1 MTSGGD
7 IPEATAV
14 ERKRWRALESDM
26 AAMGEGL
33 RNGVA
38 TPEEIDSVFARL
50 MSSDIDWKTY
60 RNALHVPAD
69 AGEHAGSIEAI
80 LRRIPDGWGRWLSVD
95 AGWYP
100 LVIAT
105 DALLARLDADYR
117 VHQVKEKFGTLR
129 YYYWPSSEDVGHE
142 TLDAMDAVTDGAQ
155 RASAI
160 TCERCGATGF
170 LHQARRPRVKTLCV
184 SCADTLG
191 YIPAPPADA
200 TP

>member
-7 IPEATAV
+7 VPEPTEV
-14 ERKRWRALESDM
+14 ERMRWRALESDM

-33 RNGVA
+33 RNGSA
-38 TPEEIDSVFARL
+38 TPDDVDGAFARL

-69 AGEHAGSIEAI
+69 AGDNAGAIEAI

-105 DALLARLDADYR
+105 DALLAGLDADYR

-129 YYYWPSSEDVGHE
+129 YYYWPSSEAVSLE
-142 TLDAMDAVTDGAQ
+142 TQDAMDAITDGAE

-170 LHQARRPRVKTLCV
+170 LHQARRHWVKTLCV
-184 SCADTLG
+184 PCADSLG
-191 YIPAPPADA
+191 YVPVQP
-200 TP
+200 T

>member
-7 IPEATAV
+7 IPEATVV
-14 ERKRWRALESDM
+14 ERKRWRALQSDL

-33 RNGVA
+33 HNGSA
-38 TPEEIDSVFARL
+38 TPEEVDGVFARL
-50 MSSDIDWKTY
+50 MSSDIDWTTY

-69 AGEHAGSIEAI
+69 AGEHAGAIEAI
-80 LRRIPDGWGRWLSVD
+80 LRRIADGWGRWLSVD

-105 DALLARLDADYR
+105 DALLAALDADYR

-129 YYYWPSSEDVGHE
+129 YYFWPSGEDVDHK
-142 TLDAMDAVTDGAQ
+142 TLDAMDAVTDGAE

-170 LHQARRPRVKTLCV
+170 LRHTARGWVKTLCA

-191 YIPAPPADA
+191 YVPVPPPDL
-200 TP
+200 TL

>member
-1 MTSGGD
+1 MPSVGD
-7 IPEATAV
+7 IPEPTDA
-14 ERKRWRALESDM
+14 ERIRWRALESDV

-33 RNGVA
+33 RNGSA
-38 TPEEIDSVFARL
+38 TPDDVDGAFARL

-69 AGEHAGSIEAI
+69 AGEHAGAIEVI
-80 LRRIPDGWGRWLSVD
+80 LRRIPDGWGRSISVD

-100 LVIAT
+100 LIIAT
-105 DALLARLDADYR
+105 DALLAGLDAEYV

-129 YYYWPSSEDVGHE
+129 YYYRPSSEDVDHE
-142 TLDAMDAVTDGAQ
+142 TLDAMDAITDGAE

-170 LHQARRPRVKTLCV
+170 LHQAPGPRVKTLCA
-184 SCADTLG
+184 SCADTLR
-191 YIPAPPADA
+191 YVPAQPN
-200 TP
+200 